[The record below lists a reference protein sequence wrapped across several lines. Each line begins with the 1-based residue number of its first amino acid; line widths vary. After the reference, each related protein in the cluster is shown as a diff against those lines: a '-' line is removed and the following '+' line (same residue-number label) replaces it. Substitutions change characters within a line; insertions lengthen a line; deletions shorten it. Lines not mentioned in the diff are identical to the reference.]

1 MEVRDLRYF
10 VAVAEEGNFTRAAE
24 RLFVA
29 QPAVSHRI
37 LEIERQLGRRL
48 FDRTSRRV
56 ELTTAGRHLLAIARP
71 LVEQFDELSDEIA
84 NAAEDVT
91 EDLTVATL
99 KALPGVQLPSLIHSF
114 RRGHPT
120 VRFVVR
126 ELTTTAMLD
135 QLTAGTIDL
144 AIAQAPGR
152 ARDGLV
158 YEELARDD
166 FVLIVPLRHRL
177 ATHTTVVM
185 SELMSEDFIT
195 LDPGSGVQRTLR
207 AAARR
212 AGYTPRVIIEVL
224 QLDTVRELV
233 AAGLGVALIP
243 RSTAEAR
250 GPAVEVLAVG
260 PPKLVRPIVIVTP
273 ESRITPGAQ
282 AFRDIVVEAF
292 ARSRQRERPPNSSP
306 D

>member
-37 LEIERQLGRRL
+37 MELERQLGRRL

-56 ELTTAGRHLLAIARP
+56 ELTAAGRYLLTIVRP
-71 LVEQFDELSDEIA
+71 LVDQFDEITDQMTTA
-84 NAAEDVT
+84 GEDVT

-99 KALPGVQLPSLIHSF
+99 KALPGVQLPLLIHSF
-114 RRGHPT
+114 RRSHPT

-126 ELTTTAMLD
+126 EMTSTAMLE
-135 QLTAGTIDL
+135 QLAAGTIDL
-144 AIAQAPGR
+144 AIAQAPDR
-152 ARDGLV
+152 QHAGLV

-185 SELMSEDFIT
+185 SELDSEDFIT
-195 LDPGSGVQRTLR
+195 LDAGSGVQRTLR

-212 AGYTPRVIIEVL
+212 AGFTPRIMIEVL

-233 AAGLGVALIP
+233 AAGLGIALIP

-260 PPKLVRPIVIVTP
+260 PPKLARPIVVVTP
-273 ESRITPGAQ
+273 ETGITPGAQ
-282 AFRDIVVEAF
+282 AFRDIVLEAF
-292 ARSRQRERPPNSSP
+292 ARSRQRERPAGSP
-306 D
+306 